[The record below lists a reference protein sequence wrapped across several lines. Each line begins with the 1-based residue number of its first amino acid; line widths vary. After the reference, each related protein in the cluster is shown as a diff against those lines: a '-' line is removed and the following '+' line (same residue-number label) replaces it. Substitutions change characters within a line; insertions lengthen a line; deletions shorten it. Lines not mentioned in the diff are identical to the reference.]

1 MSTSRDVKALF
12 DRFGGDASSYREIR
26 MENEARDAR
35 GRWPLLGMIDP
46 REVDLSA
53 AEAKPGAPQAP
64 ELRVK
69 LPRAQRDD
77 TQATLRQSAPLF
89 TRSPRRDVPPVI
101 RKEKPAAPTSSAF
114 RFSPTPALRG
124 AQDEAKGDAKAD
136 PNSQTVSAADAQADA
151 APLAFAI
158 PATGDVTPSGSAAN
172 TSDVSATNVSA
183 TNAAANA
190 AANEASTEPARA
202 LPPLAPRFA
211 QPASALGAAGAPAF
225 ASMQKPAPVQA
236 AAPMLNPSPA
246 IQADASGVSG
256 TPRALAA
263 RGAIDAIDA
272 TTAVDAT
279 PLKKLFGRVGAGEGG
294 ARPHAPAPDA
304 APARL
309 NHLFDRLRG
318 GGNVGNIGKNSNTGN
333 RDGSSEAA
341 PRRPWFLKGV
351 SGP

>member
-46 REVDLSA
+46 REVDLAA

-190 AANEASTEPARA
+190 AANEASTE
-202 LPPLAPRFA
+202 
-211 QPASALGAAGAPAF
+211 
-225 ASMQKPAPVQA
+225 
-236 AAPMLNPSPA
+236 
-246 IQADASGVSG
+246 
-256 TPRALAA
+256 
-263 RGAIDAIDA
+263 
-272 TTAVDAT
+272 AV
-279 PLKKLFGRVGAGEGG
+279 
-294 ARPHAPAPDA
+294 
-304 APARL
+304 
-309 NHLFDRLRG
+309 
-318 GGNVGNIGKNSNTGN
+318 
-333 RDGSSEAA
+333 
-341 PRRPWFLKGV
+341 
-351 SGP
+351 

>member
-46 REVDLSA
+46 REVDLAA

-183 TNAAANA
+183 TNAAAN
-190 AANEASTEPARA
+190 EASTEAVRA

-246 IQADASGVSG
+246 IQADASRVSG
-256 TPRALAA
+256 MPRALAA

-294 ARPHAPAPDA
+294 ARPHAPAPAA

-318 GGNVGNIGKNSNTGN
+318 GDVGNIGKNSNTGN